1 MSEVEMALEAD
12 EGGQVPRHFSFARCF
27 RIIGIFDDLSDRFYR
42 MAGAQFSI
50 KFDSPNLLFLCLLRH
65 GPSCKLVRLPRLC
78 RFLWG
83 NCRTIRA
90 HAKFI

>member
-50 KFDSPNLLFLCLLRH
+50 SKYSPFSRRHCTEQSAVPITDPGTNL
-65 GPSCKLVRLPRLC
+65 VAYTT
-78 RFLWG
+78 
-83 NCRTIRA
+83 RTPE
-90 HAKFI
+90 